1 MSKRKLTRKQS
12 WRVQK
17 IQDERTERMRKQQ
30 EKQDKMVTGGDLGP
44 EQEGL
49 VITHYGSQL
58 DVECLH
64 GDQKGQIFRCHLR
77 ANIERLVTGDRVAW
91 RAGKE
96 LTGIIV
102 AALPRHSV
110 LNRPD
115 PRGELKPIAANIDQI
130 IVVFSPLPKP
140 STMLLDRYLVAVE
153 LSHIEPILLL
163 NKYDL
168 INKDEQHL
176 IPMIQRYR
184 DIGYTV
190 LTSSTVNNQ
199 GLNELHE
206 VLDQRISVLVGQ
218 SGVGKS
224 SLINSLLPG
233 ADLRIGDVSENSG
246 LGIHTT
252 TSARLF
258 HIPSGGELIDSPGI
272 REFGLWHLKPNEL
285 IHGFRDITPFLG
297 LCKFRDCNHQAEPG
311 CAVLKAVK
319 DGSIT
324 KQRFDNYKQI
334 LQALMG

>member
-17 IQDERTERMRKQQ
+17 IQDERSQRVRKQQ
-30 EKQDKMVTGGDLGP
+30 ANQEHLLTTTDLGP

-58 DVECLH
+58 DVECLV
-64 GDQKGQIFRCHLR
+64 GDQKGIIFRCHVR
-77 ANIERLVTGDRVAW
+77 ANIEGLVTGDRVVW

-102 AALPRHSV
+102 ATLPRNSV

-115 PRGELKPIAANIDQI
+115 TRGKLKPIAANVDLII
-130 IVVFSPLPKP
+130 IVFSSLPKA
-140 STMLLDRYLVAVE
+140 SSILIDRYLIAAE
-153 LSHIEPILLL
+153 LSGVQPILLL

-168 INKDEQHL
+168 IGKDEQHL
-176 IPMIQRYR
+176 VPMIQRYR

-190 LTSSTVNNQ
+190 HTSSIKKHH
-199 GLNELHE
+199 GLNELRAA
-206 VLDQRISVLVGQ
+206 LFNRISVFVGQ

-224 SLINSLLPG
+224 SLVNSLLPG
-233 ADLRIGDVSENSG
+233 TDLRIGEVSENSG

-258 HIPSGGELIDSPGI
+258 HLPAGGDLIDSPGI
-272 REFGLWHLKPNEL
+272 REFGLWHLNPDEL
-285 IHGFRDITPFLG
+285 IGGFKEFAPFINR
-297 LCKFRDCNHQAEPG
+297 CKFRDCHHQKEPG
-311 CAVLKAVK
+311 CALQQAVK
-319 DGSIT
+319 EGNIT
-324 KQRFDNYKQI
+324 TQRFDNYRHI
-334 LQALMG
+334 LQALSN